1 MVRKL
6 QIKDIDTVNK
16 LGEQLDNNFTKLN
29 DLTSMI
35 TDINHCLLVA
45 TVKDIAVGFIDASIS
60 FDEADINYII
70 IDEKY
75 RRNGLAAELISN
87 LIRINKLTKINIEV
101 RESNTTALKFYHQQG
116 FVKIRTIKNYYNNE
130 NAIFLIKEIS
140 QWKMFTY

>member
-29 DLTSMI
+29 DLTLMI

-101 RESNTTALKFYHQQG
+101 RESNTTALKFYQQQG

>member
-1 MVRKL
+1 MVKKL

-101 RESNTTALKFYHQQG
+101 RESNTTALKFYHQLG